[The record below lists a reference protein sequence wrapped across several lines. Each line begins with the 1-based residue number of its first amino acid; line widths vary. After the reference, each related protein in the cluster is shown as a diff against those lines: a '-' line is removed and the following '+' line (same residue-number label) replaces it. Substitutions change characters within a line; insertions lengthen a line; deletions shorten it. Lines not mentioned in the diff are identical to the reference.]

1 MNPQQESIGK
11 ELGELLSE
19 SPSDAA
25 RRVAEQFRV
34 AATDSLVLYGAGG
47 LGATAL
53 AGLRKA
59 GIEPAAFADDT
70 PEKHGQVIDGLRV
83 MTPVEAVEEFGE
95 RLVFAVTIM
104 NPKLRFLDA
113 QRRLRRLTDRPVV
126 SFLHLA
132 WQFPEVFLPY
142 YQFVLPTDLLSKAEE
157 IRKCFEVWADE
168 ESQRQFVAH
177 LKFRL
182 HLDFEALPANSGQG
196 YFPLDVFPPLP
207 DDTVFIDCGAFD
219 GDTVRRFV
227 EHQSDRFSRIYAFEP
242 DEINC
247 RRLQDYVTSLGEL
260 LASKVSVFNAGVGAA
275 RARVGFNATGNMS
288 ASFTKASD
296 NQVEVLPLQEVVEV
310 NGEFVFLKFDVEGAE
325 WEALKGAEHLI
336 SQARPLLAISVY
348 HRPDDLWELPL
359 HIHWLNPDYRL
370 FLRTQGE
377 DGMDV
382 ICYAVPRMTLG
393 SRTE

>member
-1 MNPQQESIGK
+1 MNPQPFSIEQE
-11 ELGELLSE
+11 LNELLAE
-19 SPSDAA
+19 SPSEAE
-25 RRVAEQFRV
+25 RCAEQARV
-34 AATDSLVLYGAGG
+34 SKANAVVFYGAGG

-59 GIEPAAFADDT
+59 GLEPAAFADDT
-70 PEKHGQVIDGLRV
+70 PGKQGQAIERV
-83 MTPVEAVEEFGE
+83 PIMSPTEAVERFGD
-95 RLVFAVTIM
+95 RLVFVVTIM

-113 QRRLRRLTDRPVV
+113 QARLRKLTDRPVI

-132 WQFPEVFLPY
+132 WQFSEVFLPY
-142 YQFVLPTDLLSKAEE
+142 YQFVMPRDLLANAED
-157 IRKCFEVWADE
+157 IRRAFGLWADE

-177 LKFRL
+177 IKFRL
-182 HLDFEALPANSGQG
+182 HLDFKALPENSGQG
-196 YFPLDVFPPLP
+196 YFPLDVLPPLP

-247 RRLQDYVTSLGEL
+247 RKLQDYVTALGEPM
-260 LASKVSVFNAGVGAA
+260 ASKVKIFNAGVGAQ

-288 ASFTKASD
+288 ASFTD
-296 NQVEVLPLQEVVEV
+296 TGDQQVDVLPLQEVVDV
-310 NGEFVFLKFDVEGAE
+310 NGEFVLLKFDVEGAE
-325 WEALKGAEHLI
+325 WEALKGAERLI
-336 SQARPLLAISVY
+336 SEARPLVAISVY
-348 HRPDDLWELPL
+348 HRPDDLWQLPL
-359 HIHWLNPDYRL
+359 YINSLNLGYRL

-382 ICYAVPRMTLG
+382 ICYAVPPNEPGR
-393 SRTE
+393 

>member
-1 MNPQQESIGK
+1 MNPQQTSIET
-11 ELGELLSE
+11 ELNELLAE
-19 SPSDAA
+19 SPAQA
-25 RRVAEQFRV
+25 EQRVSEQFRV
-34 AATDSLVLYGAGG
+34 TATDSLVLYGAGG
-47 LGATAL
+47 LGTTAL

-70 PEKHGQVIDGLRV
+70 PEKHGQLIDGLRV
-83 MTPVEAVEEFGE
+83 MTPAEAVEEFGD

-104 NPKLRFLDA
+104 NPKLRFVDA
-113 QRRLRRLTDRPVV
+113 QQRLRQLTNQPVI

-132 WQFPEVFLPY
+132 WQFPNVFLPY

-157 IRKCFEVWADE
+157 IRQCFEMWADK

-177 LKFRL
+177 IKFRL

-227 EHQSDRFSRIYAFEP
+227 DHQSEHFSRIYAFEP
-242 DEINC
+242 DGINC
-247 RRLQDYVTSLGEL
+247 SKLQDYVNSLGEPM
-260 LASKVSVFNAGVGAA
+260 ASKVRIFNAGVGAK
-275 RARVGFNATGNMS
+275 RDRVGFNATGNMS
-288 ASFTKASD
+288 ASFTEASE
-296 NQVEVLPLQEVVEV
+296 NQVDVLPLQEVVDV
-310 NGEFVFLKFDVEGAE
+310 DGEFVFLKFDVEGAE
-325 WEALKGAEHLI
+325 WEALIGAERLI
-336 SQARPLLAISVY
+336 SLAKPLLAISVY
-348 HRPDDLWELPL
+348 HRPDDLWQLPL
-359 HIHWLNPDYRL
+359 HIHSLNPGYRL

-382 ICYAVPRMTLG
+382 ICYAVPEM
-393 SRTE
+393 EV

>member
-1 MNPQQESIGK
+1 METLQQQ
-11 ELGELLSE
+11 LDELLEE
-19 SPSDAA
+19 SPADAE
-25 RRVAEQFRV
+25 RRVADQVRV
-34 AATDSLVLYGAGG
+34 NGTDALVLYGAGG

-59 GIEPAAFADDT
+59 GFEPAAFADDT
-70 PEKHGQVIDGLRV
+70 PEKQGQVIEGLPV
-83 MTPVEAVEEFGE
+83 MTPAKAVERFGD
-95 RLVFAVTIM
+95 RLVFVVTIM
-104 NPKLRFLDA
+104 NPKLRYFDA
-113 QRRLRRLTDRPVV
+113 QSRLRKLTDRPVI

-132 WQFPEVFLPY
+132 WQFPDVFLPY
-142 YQFVLPTDLLSKAEE
+142 YQFVLPADLLGRSEE
-157 IRKCFEVWADE
+157 IRKAFSVWADE

-177 LKFRL
+177 IKFRL
-182 HLDFEALPANSGQG
+182 HLDFEALPENSGQG

-227 EHQSDRFSRIYAFEP
+227 EHQTDRFSRIYAFEP

-247 RRLQDYVTSLGEL
+247 RRLHDYVSGLGEPM
-260 LASKVSVFNAGVGAA
+260 ASKVSIFNAGVGAK
-275 RARVGFNATGNMS
+275 RERIGFNATGNMS
-288 ASFTKASD
+288 ASFTEAGE
-296 NQVEVLPLQEVVEV
+296 NQVDVLPLQEVVQV

-325 WEALKGAEHLI
+325 WEALKGAERLI

-348 HRPDDLWELPL
+348 HRPDDLWQLPL
-359 HIHWLNPDYRL
+359 YLHSLNLGYRL

-382 ICYAVPRMTLG
+382 ICYAVPEMG
-393 SRTE
+393 V